1 MDYMMDYM
9 KQVAKHLMCIDGL
22 YDGIYET
29 SSKALD
35 VYLQLPNMQNIDEL
49 FNFMC

>member
-22 YDGIYET
+22 YET

-35 VYLQLPNMQNIDEL
+35 VYFQLPNMQNIDEL